1 MTKRQRFQLPKEN
14 KVSAVDP
21 EKVAAFVQGT
31 LQVAAFVQGTLH
43 EGSLDL
49 PWGSLD
55 PKAKPTSGINLRLNE
70 YQLALLRFVAEHED
84 RSQQQVTKRMLVPSL
99 EARAQE
105 IVDNQTSG

>member
-31 LQVAAFVQGTLH
+31 H
-43 EGSLDL
+43 REGSPDL

-105 IVDNQTSG
+105 IVDDQTSG

>member
-31 LQVAAFVQGTLH
+31 LH
-43 EGSLDL
+43 EGSPDL

-84 RSQQQVTKRMLVPSL
+84 RSQQQVTKRMLVPYL

-105 IVDNQTSG
+105 IVDDQTSG

>member
-21 EKVAAFVQGT
+21 EKVAAFVRGT
-31 LQVAAFVQGTLH
+31 LRG
-43 EGSLDL
+43 GSPDL

-105 IVDNQTSG
+105 IVDDQTSG

>member
-31 LQVAAFVQGTLH
+31 LH
-43 EGSLDL
+43 EGSPNL

-70 YQLALLRFVAEHED
+70 YQLALLRFVAEHAD
-84 RSQQQVTKRMLVPSL
+84 RSQQQVIKRMLVPSL

-105 IVDNQTSG
+105 IVDDQTSG

>member
-31 LQVAAFVQGTLH
+31 LRG
-43 EGSLDL
+43 ESLDL
-49 PWGSLD
+49 PWGGLD

-70 YQLALLRFVAEHED
+70 YQLALLRFVAKHED

-105 IVDNQTSG
+105 IVDDQTSG

>member
-21 EKVAAFVQGT
+21 EKVAAFVQG
-31 LQVAAFVQGTLH
+31 ALH
-43 EGSLDL
+43 EGSPDL

-105 IVDNQTSG
+105 IVDDQTSG

>member
-14 KVSAVDP
+14 TVSEVDP
-21 EKVAAFVQGT
+21 EKVT
-31 LQVAAFVQGTLH
+31 AFVQGTLH
-43 EGSLDL
+43 EGSPDL
-49 PWGSLD
+49 PWGGLD

-70 YQLALLRFVAEHED
+70 YQLALLRFVAKHED

-105 IVDNQTSG
+105 IVDDQTSG

>member
-31 LQVAAFVQGTLH
+31 LH
-43 EGSLDL
+43 EGSPNL

-70 YQLALLRFVAEHED
+70 YQLVTPLLWTVLRL
-84 RSQQQVTKRMLVPSL
+84 S
-99 EARAQE
+99 
-105 IVDNQTSG
+105 NQATSECLDS